1 MKTFK
6 ETRDFKSILGQDQIK
21 KQLRSALIMDRNIML
36 VGPPGIGKTTL
47 AKNVA
52 EYGRLK
58 YVERKSAHRYFV
70 HKAGISSLGQ

>member
-6 ETRDFKSILGQDQIK
+6 ESRDFKSILGQDQIK

-52 EYGRLK
+52 ELLPEIEANDCEFNLK
-58 YVERKSAHRYFV
+58 VN
-70 HKAGISSLGQ
+70 